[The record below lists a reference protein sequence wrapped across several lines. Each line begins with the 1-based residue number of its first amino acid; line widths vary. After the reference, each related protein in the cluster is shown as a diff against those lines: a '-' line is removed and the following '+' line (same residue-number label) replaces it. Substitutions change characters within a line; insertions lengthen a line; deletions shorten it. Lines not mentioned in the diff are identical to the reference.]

1 MLLVFDP
8 LVDTPRRREGPTE
21 EKRSLSDEPDSLIL
35 RLLRRIDDKVDRLI
49 ESVGDL
55 KGRVTSLEERTSR
68 VQAELAS
75 IHSDFA
81 GQSVRIDRIEGRLE
95 RIERRL
101 DLSETA

>member
-1 MLLVFDP
+1 M
-8 LVDTPRRREGPTE
+8 
-21 EKRSLSDEPDSLIL
+21 SDEPDSLIL

-55 KGRVTSLEERTSR
+55 KGRVASLVERTGR

-75 IHSDFA
+75 IHGDFA
-81 GQSVRIDRIEGRLE
+81 GRSVRIDRIEGRLE

>member
-1 MLLVFDP
+1 M
-8 LVDTPRRREGPTE
+8 
-21 EKRSLSDEPDSLIL
+21 SDEPDSLIL

-55 KGRVTSLEERTSR
+55 KGRVASLVERTSR

-81 GQSVRIDRIEGRLE
+81 GRSVRIDRIEGRLE